1 MSILITPSSPPPHN
15 ETRNQA
21 YTGLLY
27 VGDRPVDLEG
37 LTDRFAGL
45 GTHVVVPE
53 AGDRRVGLEE
63 FANHLDRVQV
73 QIVAAKAA
81 KSRP

>member
-1 MSILITPSSPPPHN
+1 MID
-15 ETRNQA
+15 RNKA
-21 YTGLLY
+21 C
-27 VGDRPVDLEG
+27 
-37 LTDRFAGL
+37 AGL
-45 GTHVVVPE
+45 PE

-73 QIVAAKAA
+73 QIVAPEAA

>member
-1 MSILITPSSPPPHN
+1 MMGGSKVTMSNESHHNPPHN

-37 LTDRFAGL
+37 LADRFAGL
-45 GTHVVVPE
+45 GTHVVPLE
-53 AGDRRVGLEE
+53 AGK
-63 FANHLDRVQV
+63 
-73 QIVAAKAA
+73 I
-81 KSRP
+81 RP